1 MRGRYK
7 EVAMYLKDLSIKR
20 KLSLIT
26 LWTSSLALVLS
37 SVSFLIYDL
46 ITFRHLLSQ
55 DLVTQAEIIGNNS
68 AAPMAFKDK
77 VAATATVWAL
87 KAKEDVV
94 LAVLYTTDG
103 NIFAS
108 YVRTDTN
115 IPAPLPPHPPRTR
128 GFHFTGGYFEVSRD
142 VTLNGNDV
150 GVLFLQS
157 DMRQWDARVRRYVS
171 ILLIFVLASGFFA
184 WLVSSKLQV
193 LIAGPILHLASTM
206 KMVSTNKSYQ
216 IRATKLYN
224 DEIGSLIDDFNTML
238 SEIQQ
243 RDSAL
248 QSANV
253 ELKTSTLELE
263 KEIIEHK
270 RTQEE
275 LLRAKQAAEEAS
287 RTKSA
292 FLANMSH
299 ELRTP
304 LNAIIGYSEMLE
316 DESQELEHAEF
327 AKDLQK
333 IQSAGK
339 HLLALINDVLDLSKI
354 EAGKMTLQLE
364 NFDLSVLI
372 IEMMSTF
379 QLTAE
384 KNANKLRVRL
394 SEDAGTMRADITKVR
409 QILFNLMSNACK
421 FTDHGTI
428 SLEVDRITADSQ
440 ECIRFRVV
448 DTGIGITPE
457 QQSRLFQEFV
467 QADGSISRK
476 YGGSG
481 LGLVLC
487 DRFVKM
493 MEGDINV
500 DSQFG
505 HGSTFTVRLPAEVRL
520 VLADATKTEAPSDD
534 PIVASATRSGRT
546 PFW

>member
-1 MRGRYK
+1 
-7 EVAMYLKDLSIKR
+7 
-20 KLSLIT
+20 
-26 LWTSSLALVLS
+26 
-37 SVSFLIYDL
+37 
-46 ITFRHLLSQ
+46 
-55 DLVTQAEIIGNNS
+55 
-68 AAPMAFKDK
+68 
-77 VAATATVWAL
+77 
-87 KAKEDVV
+87 
-94 LAVLYTTDG
+94 
-103 NIFAS
+103 
-108 YVRTDTN
+108 
-115 IPAPLPPHPPRTR
+115 
-128 GFHFTGGYFEVSRD
+128 
-142 VTLNGNDV
+142 
-150 GVLFLQS
+150 
-157 DMRQWDARVRRYVS
+157 
-171 ILLIFVLASGFFA
+171 
-184 WLVSSKLQV
+184 
-193 LIAGPILHLASTM
+193 M

-354 EAGKMTLQLE
+354 EAGKMALQLE
-364 NFDLSVLI
+364 NFDLPVLI
-372 IEMMSTF
+372 KEMVSTF
-379 QLTAE
+379 HLTAE

-394 SEDAGTMRADITKVR
+394 SEDAGTMRGDITKVR

-428 SLEVDRITADSQ
+428 SLEVDRITVDAQ

-457 QQSRLFQEFV
+457 QQRRLFQEFV

-500 DSQFG
+500 DSEFG
-505 HGSTFTVRLPAEVRL
+505 HGSIFTVRLPAEVPL
-520 VLADATKTEAPSDD
+520 VLADATKTEAPSDG